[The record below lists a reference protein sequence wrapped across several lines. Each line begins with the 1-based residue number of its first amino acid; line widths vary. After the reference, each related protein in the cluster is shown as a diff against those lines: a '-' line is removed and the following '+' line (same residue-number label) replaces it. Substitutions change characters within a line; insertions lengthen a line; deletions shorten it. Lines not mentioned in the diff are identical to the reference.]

1 MASPTR
7 RLLGIWLPTALGAS
21 MLVLEIPVVYA
32 GAARSS
38 AGPQI
43 LAAMGICV
51 AILVVVNSPALAITP
66 LVVAAHDRHHARRL
80 WRHSLLTG
88 LAGALTLVALATVP
102 PLIALVRLAFDADE
116 VLLDHVRAGLVG
128 LAPNAL
134 GVALRRYLHGR
145 LIIAGRTRA
154 IATATGARLAGTFA
168 LAWGGIA
175 LLPQHGALVAG
186 LALSAGA
193 FSESAGLA
201 LAVRRLPRPP
211 ARGQGRYGEL
221 LRRHAEISTTR
232 LLNMVPMVITTV
244 GVAHSAQAA
253 ASLMVWPAIYELTML
268 FASPTSDWEAVVATA
283 LRQDRRDGTPR
294 RLTIWLAGAFASAF
308 VIVLATGRP
317 HSICEICWWCRSIR
331 RAWLWTGRHCWCPCP
346 RCGWY
351 AATCGASSWPAPWPV
366 GWSAPAL
373 PTPPHSSSPSWCSP
387 APRYRASPWRAWLSW
402 RHDGRSRR
410 YRLRGGAFTSLQLGG
425 LTGLLSPYAA
435 PLTDINRS

>member
-308 VIVLATGRP
+308 VIVLATGPAALYLRDLLVVP
-317 HSICEICWWCRSIR
+317 QHPAGLALDW
-331 RAWLWTGRHCWCPCP
+331 AALLVPVPALWLVRGYLRGVILAGAVA
-346 RCGWY
+346 GWLVGASLAHTAALIVSLMVLARTPLPGVAVASLAVLAGMTADL
-351 AATCGASSWPAPWPV
+351 AATGYGAA
-366 GWSAPAL
+366 
-373 PTPPHSSSPSWCSP
+373 
-387 APRYRASPWRAWLSW
+387 
-402 RHDGRSRR
+402 RSRR
-410 YRLRGGAFTSLQLGG
+410 FSLAG
-425 LTGLLSPYAA
+425 SPGC
-435 PLTDINRS
+435 